1 MRAGFKNKVV
11 VITGAASGIGLATAR
26 AFFQRGARVHL
37 ADINP
42 GVHQAAG
49 NIHGSVSSH
58 EVDVTYFESV
68 TRLAESIL
76 STENRVDI
84 LMNSAGICRPKP
96 AAELTMDD
104 WRAHLD
110 INLMGVIHGIQAF
123 MPTMI
128 EHNSGHIINMASMA
142 GLLPV
147 PTVAPYCASKFAV
160 VGLSESMA
168 ADLAPYG
175 IKVTVICPG
184 AVDTPLLSRAAQ
196 DLSQEPGSMVP
207 RLFER
212 LSLSPQKQAEEI
224 IRAVEKGKV
233 IHTNPGLM
241 YPMLFVQRT
250 SREVY
255 DRLWALST
263 RFLTRKPRNTGDS

>member
-1 MRAGFKNKVV
+1 MKSFKDKVV
-11 VITGAASGIGLATAR
+11 VIAGAASGIGQATAKKFHNMD
-26 AFFQRGARVHL
+26 AKVHL

-42 GVHQAAG
+42 GVHGAAKQ
-49 NIHGSVSSH
+49 ISSTVSSH
-58 EVDVTYFESV
+58 EVDVRDFDSV
-68 TRLAESIL
+68 TRLARSVLDKEG
-76 STENRVDI
+76 RVDI

-110 INLMGVIHGIQAF
+110 INLMGVIHGMQAF
-123 MPTMI
+123 VPSMV
-128 EHNSGHIINMASMA
+128 EHKTGHIINMASMA

-212 LSLSPQKQAEEI
+212 LSLSPQKQASEI
-224 IRAVEKGKV
+224 IKAVQRGKV

-241 YPMLFVQRT
+241 YPMLLVQRT
-250 SREVY
+250 SRDLY
-255 DRLWALST
+255 DRLWGLST
-263 RFLTRKPRNTGDS
+263 RFLTKKSKSTKDT